1 MAKKKYTAE
10 QLMKLTIEESF
21 KSIPEHTNKADPL
34 VGAIVT
40 TKDGEILASAHRG
53 ELRVGEHCEF
63 TLIERKLKDMNLKD
77 CVLYV
82 TLEPCVDEA
91 RKPPKRGCATH
102 ISKARIS
109 TVYVGMR
116 DPNPKVENEGVNFL
130 TKKGIKVVDFPAHF
144 EMEIRKSN
152 AQFIKEKEAEQ
163 MQVKKEKL
171 QKAKSYLQKP
181 VTSSTLNQFD
191 ATAVKQFLKYSTA
204 SFSYPSDDFTQW
216 ALDFELADKD
226 SKGIVHPTRLG
237 LILFGKKV
245 EDIYPHTLFK
255 VEINYGKG
263 EQEIKDFG
271 GPIVSQM
278 QSILDY
284 VKDKAF
290 KLTIDRSKGK
300 RIEKE
305 DFPIEILRE
314 AIANAIIHRDY
325 ENEKSTNFLSIS
337 PDKIIVRSPGNPE
350 SPLTLDDLK
359 TFDTPSVSRNP
370 KIMFVF
376 NKMGLAEQRGI
387 GLRNMKQLP
396 DKGFPLPTFNLKTG
410 MLEVTFGRTKEYL
423 AQRTGLKN
431 LKQLTEED
439 KEVVLFIQKK
449 GEVSRG
455 ELAAEFELN
464 DKTAQRRLGS
474 LVKRKLIAVRGK
486 GKATVYVAAK

>member
-1 MAKKKYTAE
+1 
-10 QLMKLTIEESF
+10 
-21 KSIPEHTNKADPL
+21 
-34 VGAIVT
+34 
-40 TKDGEILASAHRG
+40 
-53 ELRVGEHCEF
+53 
-63 TLIERKLKDMNLKD
+63 
-77 CVLYV
+77 
-82 TLEPCVDEA
+82 
-91 RKPPKRGCATH
+91 
-102 ISKARIS
+102 
-109 TVYVGMR
+109 
-116 DPNPKVENEGVNFL
+116 
-130 TKKGIKVVDFPAHF
+130 
-144 EMEIRKSN
+144 MEIRKSN

-181 VTSSTLNQFD
+181 VSTSTLNQFD

-216 ALDFELADKD
+216 ALGFELADKD
-226 SKGIVHPTRLG
+226 SKGIIHPTRLG

-439 KEVVLFIQKK
+439 KEAVLFIQKK
-449 GEVSRG
+449 GEASRA
-455 ELAAEFELN
+455 EFAAEFELN